1 MKKFISADLKNEK
14 DLESNVLNM
23 SKETVFYEFEDVEKF
38 RNFNKDSYTRGHC
51 DRVSAYSVLIGK
63 YLGLPS
69 NQLDLLRV
77 GGLFHDIGKSGIP
90 DNILFKNNKLTD
102 DEYST
107 MKTHS
112 SIGANILSDSIIFK
126 NLIPIVEHHHER
138 YDGNGYP
145 SRLSGENI
153 PYLARITTVSDTF
166 DAMTS
171 NRVYRDALPLD
182 IVIAEIEKCKGT
194 QLDPHIAD
202 VFLDILHNHFDEI
215 EDIRKKFPV
224 EYN

>member
-1 MKKFISADLKNEK
+1 MKKFIPSDLENEK
-14 DLESNVLNM
+14 DLESNVLNTFN
-23 SKETVFYEFEDVEKF
+23 ETVFYKFEDVERF

-63 YLGLPS
+63 YLGLPEK
-69 NQLDLLRV
+69 QLDLLRV
-77 GGLFHDIGKSGIP
+77 GGLFHDIGKSEIP
-90 DNILFKNNKLTD
+90 DNILFKNDKLTD
-102 DEYST
+102 DEYSK
-107 MKTHS
+107 MKAHS
-112 SIGANILSDSIIFK
+112 AIGANILSDSIIFK
-126 NLIPIVEHHHER
+126 NLIPIALHHHER

-145 SRLSGENI
+145 SRLAGENI
-153 PYLARITTVSDTF
+153 PYLARITSVSDTF

-182 IVIAEIEKCKGT
+182 TVIAEIEKCKGT

-215 EDIRKKFPV
+215 EDIRKKFPIK
-224 EYN
+224 

>member
-1 MKKFISADLKNEK
+1 MKKFIPADLDNGKN
-14 DLESNVLNM
+14 LNSNVLNTSNVTSM
-23 SKETVFYEFEDVEKF
+23 YKSEDLEKI
-38 RNFNKDSYTRGHC
+38 RSFNKDSYTRGHS

-63 YLGLPS
+63 YLGLPE

-77 GGLFHDIGKSGIP
+77 GGLFHDIGKTGIP
-90 DNILFKNNKLTD
+90 DNILFKNDKLTN
-102 DEYST
+102 DEYSQ
-107 MKTHS
+107 MKAHS
-112 SIGANILSDSIIFK
+112 SIGADILSNSIIFK

-138 YDGNGYP
+138 YDGSGYP

-153 PYLARITTVSDTF
+153 PYLARITSVSDTF

-182 IVIAEIEKCKGT
+182 TVIHEIEKCKGT
-194 QLDPHIAD
+194 QLDPKIAD

-215 EDIRKKFPV
+215 EDIRKRFPI
-224 EYN
+224 E

>member
-1 MKKFISADLKNEK
+1 MKKFIPSDLENEK
-14 DLESNVLNM
+14 DLESNVLNT
-23 SKETVFYEFEDVEKF
+23 SNETVFYKFEDVERF

-63 YLGLPS
+63 YLGLPEK
-69 NQLDLLRV
+69 QLDLLRV
-77 GGLFHDIGKSGIP
+77 GGLFHDIGKSEIP
-90 DNILFKNNKLTD
+90 DNILFKNDKLTD
-102 DEYST
+102 DEYSK
-107 MKTHS
+107 MKAHS

-126 NLIPIVEHHHER
+126 NLIPIALHHHER

-145 SRLSGENI
+145 SRLAGENI
-153 PYLARITTVSDTF
+153 PYLARITSVSDTF

-182 IVIAEIEKCKGT
+182 TVIAEIEKCKGT
-194 QLDPHIAD
+194 QLDPYIAD

-215 EDIRKKFPV
+215 EDIRKKFPIK
-224 EYN
+224 

>member
-1 MKKFISADLKNEK
+1 MKKFIPSN
-14 DLESNVLNM
+14 LESN
-23 SKETVFYEFEDVEKF
+23 KVFESNTTLDNSYKIEDVERF
-38 RNFNKDSYTRGHC
+38 RNFNKDAYTRGHC

-69 NQLDLLRV
+69 NELDLLRI

-153 PYLARITTVSDTF
+153 PFLARITSVSDTF

-171 NRVYRDALPLD
+171 NRVYRGSLPLD
-182 IVIAEIEKCKGT
+182 TVIAEIENCKGT

-215 EDIRKKFPV
+215 EDIRKKFPI
-224 EYN
+224 E

>member
-1 MKKFISADLKNEK
+1 MKKFIPADLDNGKN
-14 DLESNVLNM
+14 LNSNVLNTSNVTSM
-23 SKETVFYEFEDVEKF
+23 YKSEDLEKI
-38 RNFNKDSYTRGHC
+38 RSFNKDSYTRGHS

-63 YLGLPS
+63 YLGLPE

-77 GGLFHDIGKSGIP
+77 GGLFHDIGKTGIP
-90 DNILFKNNKLTD
+90 DNILFKNDKLTN
-102 DEYST
+102 DEYSQ
-107 MKTHS
+107 MKAHS
-112 SIGANILSDSIIFK
+112 SIGADILSNSIIFK

-138 YDGNGYP
+138 YDGSGYP

-153 PYLARITTVSDTF
+153 PYLARITSVSDTF

-182 IVIAEIEKCKGT
+182 TVIQEIEKCKGT
-194 QLDPHIAD
+194 QLDPKIAD

-215 EDIRKKFPV
+215 EDIRKRFPI
-224 EYN
+224 

>member
-1 MKKFISADLKNEK
+1 MKKFIST
-14 DLESNVLNM
+14 DLEREKVLDSNILNT
-23 SKETVFYEFEDVEKF
+23 SNETVFYKFEDVEKF
-38 RNFNKDSYTRGHC
+38 RNLNKDSYTRGHC

-63 YLGLPS
+63 YLGLPES
-69 NQLDLLRV
+69 QLNLLRV
-77 GGLFHDIGKSGIP
+77 GGLFHDIGKSEIP
-90 DNILFKNNKLTD
+90 NNILFKNDKLTD
-102 DEYST
+102 DEYSK
-107 MKTHS
+107 MKAHS
-112 SIGANILSDSIIFK
+112 SIGADILSNSIIFK

-145 SRLSGENI
+145 SKLSGENI
-153 PYLARITTVSDTF
+153 PYLARITSVSDTF

-182 IVIAEIEKCKGT
+182 TVIAEIERCKGT

-215 EDIRKKFPV
+215 ENIRKQFPI
-224 EYN
+224 E

>member
-1 MKKFISADLKNEK
+1 MKKFIPSN
-14 DLESNVLNM
+14 LESNKSFESTTTLNA
-23 SKETVFYEFEDVEKF
+23 SSFSYKIEDVEKF
-38 RNFNKDSYTRGHC
+38 RSFNKDTYTRGHC
-51 DRVSAYSVLIGK
+51 NRVSAYSVLIGK

-69 NQLDLLRV
+69 KELDLLRV

-90 DNILFKNNKLTD
+90 DSILFKNNKLTD

-126 NLIPIVEHHHER
+126 NLIPIALHHHER
-138 YDGNGYP
+138 YDGKGYP
-145 SRLSGENI
+145 SKLSGENI
-153 PYLARITTVSDTF
+153 PFLARITSVSDTF

-171 NRVYRDALPLD
+171 NRVYRGALPLD
-182 IVIAEIEKCKGT
+182 AVIAEIEKCKGT

-215 EDIRKKFPV
+215 EDIRKQFPI
-224 EYN
+224 E

>member
-1 MKKFISADLKNEK
+1 MKKFIPADLDNGKN
-14 DLESNVLNM
+14 LNSNVLNSSNVTSM
-23 SKETVFYEFEDVEKF
+23 YKSEDLEKI
-38 RNFNKDSYTRGHC
+38 RSFNKDSYTRGHS

-63 YLGLPS
+63 YLGLPE

-77 GGLFHDIGKSGIP
+77 GGLFHDIGKTGIP
-90 DNILFKNNKLTD
+90 DNILFKNDKLTD
-102 DEYST
+102 DEYSQ
-107 MKTHS
+107 MKAHS
-112 SIGANILSDSIIFK
+112 SIGADILSNSIIFK

-138 YDGNGYP
+138 YDGSGYP

-153 PYLARITTVSDTF
+153 PYLARITSVSDTF

-182 IVIAEIEKCKGT
+182 TVIQEIEKCKGT
-194 QLDPHIAD
+194 QLDPKIAD

-215 EDIRKKFPV
+215 EDIRKRFPI
-224 EYN
+224 E

>member
-1 MKKFISADLKNEK
+1 MKKFISS
-14 DLESNVLNM
+14 DLESNKG
-23 SKETVFYEFEDVEKF
+23 SEDTAVFNNYSDNNFYKIEDIEKF
-38 RNFNKDSYTRGHC
+38 RSFNKDAYTRGHC

-69 NQLDLLRV
+69 SQLDLLRV

-112 SIGANILSDSIIFK
+112 SIGAHILSDSIIFK

-145 SRLSGENI
+145 SKLSGENI
-153 PYLARITTVSDTF
+153 PYLARITSVSDTF

-171 NRVYRDALPLD
+171 KRSYRAPLPLD
-182 IVIAEIEKCKGT
+182 VVISEIEKCKGT

-215 EDIRKKFPV
+215 ENIRNEFPI
-224 EYN
+224 E